1 MLIGFIGCPCSGKT
15 TTAALAF
22 ADLKNMGIA
31 SEFIPE
37 QARLYI
43 AERRVHD
50 GLRPEDALFLS
61 DEDQKLILTKQFDY
75 ETTLIKACGPEVKIV
90 ADSSVLNTLLYM
102 SPEARAEV
110 RPLVEEAVLR
120 YSLLFYCGPVKPPL
134 SLDPNRIHDE
144 QASMEIDK
152 KIPVLLEEFSISPKY
167 LLGDSRSRY
176 HEVVRD
182 ILEASLR

>member
-15 TTAALAF
+15 TTAAKTF
-22 ADLKNMGIA
+22 ADLKDMGIA

-43 AERRVHD
+43 AERRVKE
-50 GLRPEDALFLS
+50 GLRPEDPLFLA
-61 DEDQKLILTKQFDY
+61 DEDQKLILVRQIEY
-75 ETTLIKACGPEVKIV
+75 EDTLIKACGPQVKII

-102 SPEARAEV
+102 GPEARAEV
-110 RPLVEEAVLR
+110 TPLVRDVLTR
-120 YSLLFYCGPVKPPL
+120 YDLLFYCGPVKPPL

-144 QASMEIDK
+144 KASLEIDRM
-152 KIPVLLEEFSISPKY
+152 IPVLLKDFGLNPKY
-167 LLGDSRSRY
+167 LTGDSRQRH
-176 HEVVRD
+176 HEVTRD